1 MKLVDT
7 DETVLI
13 VTGSDLPAEMADRP
27 TAYAL
32 KSQIDR
38 LGGGGGYRMAVVVSD
53 QWYGANRIFQI
64 CPTIAVGG
72 PGVNAVAAALVE
84 ELPEIVRRDD
94 RIIVQGSWDGEM
106 KRVLLWGMD
115 RVATAQAAQ
124 AFLNEGHCAG
134 FLNAVW
140 KRAPLIPRRIDL
152 A

>member
-7 DETVLI
+7 DDTVLI

-32 KSQIDR
+32 KAEIDR
-38 LGGGGGYRMAVVVSD
+38 AGDGAGYRMAVVVSD

-64 CPTIAVGG
+64 CPTIAIGG

-84 ELPEIVRRDD
+84 QLPEILRRHD
-94 RIIVQGSWDGEM
+94 RVIVQGAWDGEA

-115 RVATAQAAQ
+115 RVATAQAVK
-124 AFLNEGHCAG
+124 AFVEEGHCAS
-134 FLNAVW
+134 FLNTVW
-140 KRAPLIPRRIDL
+140 KRTHVPRKVDL

>member
-1 MKLVDT
+1 VKLVDT
-7 DETVLI
+7 DETILI
-13 VTGSDLPAEMADRP
+13 VTGNDLPAEMHDRP

-32 KSQIDR
+32 KSEIDR
-38 LGGGGGYRMAVVVSD
+38 LGGGKAYRLAVVVSD

-84 ELPEIVRRDD
+84 ELPDILRRGD
-94 RIIVQGSWDGEM
+94 RVVIQGAWDGEL

-115 RVATAQAAQ
+115 RVATAQAVQ
-124 AFLNEGHCAG
+124 AFLDEGHCAH

-140 KRAPLIPRRIDL
+140 KRARVPRKVDL

>member
-1 MKLVDT
+1 M
-7 DETVLI
+7 
-13 VTGSDLPAEMADRP
+13 TGSDLPAEMADRP

-72 PGVNAVAAALVE
+72 PGVNAVVAALVE
-84 ELPEIVRRDD
+84 ELPEIVRRND

>member
-1 MKLVDT
+1 LKLVDT

-13 VTGSDLPAEMADRP
+13 VTGSDLPAEMNDRS

-32 KSQIDR
+32 KAEIDR
-38 LGGGGGYRMAVVVSD
+38 LGGGGAGFRMAVVVSD

-84 ELPEIVRRDD
+84 ELPELLRRED
-94 RIIVQGSWDGEM
+94 RVFIQGAWDGEM
-106 KRVLLWGMD
+106 KRVVLWGMD
-115 RVATAQAAQ
+115 RVATAQAAR
-124 AFLNEGHCAG
+124 AFLDEGHCAG

-140 KRAPLIPRRIDL
+140 KRIRAPRKVDL